1 MSGERKN
8 IKLKAMDFL
17 ARREYSRQELQQK
30 LSQRFPESSEIDQ
43 VLDDLI
49 VDGLQADSRF
59 AESFFRLR
67 VNAGYG
73 PQYIRA
79 ELRQRG
85 VAEVLITDVF
95 FEQDV
100 DWQDVARQL
109 FEKKYGGEDVSDAK
123 LRAKCMRYM
132 QYKGFA
138 FEHIQGLF

>member
-1 MSGERKN
+1 MGGERKS
-8 IKLKAMDFL
+8 IRLKAMDFL

-43 VLDDLI
+43 ILDELSA
-49 VDGLQADSRF
+49 DGLQADSRF

-109 FEKKYGGEDVSDAK
+109 FEKKYGGEDMSDAK

>member
-1 MSGERKN
+1 MGDERKN
-8 IKLKAMDFL
+8 IRLKAMDFL

-30 LSQRFPESSEIDQ
+30 LSQRFPENSEIDQ
-43 VLDDLI
+43 VLDELI
-49 VDGLQADSRF
+49 GDGLQADSRF
-59 AESFFRLR
+59 TESFFRLR

>member
-1 MSGERKN
+1 
-8 IKLKAMDFL
+8 MDFL

-43 VLDDLI
+43 ILDELSA
-49 VDGLQADSRF
+49 DGLQADSRF

-109 FEKKYGGEDVSDAK
+109 FEKKYGGEDMSDAK